1 MYIDIELDDF
11 IDLIKNPH
19 SVEET
24 AELVAEYLDTDDFL
38 DGDDT
43 NINYNNYDIVSQAL
57 LKNNDINYLIN
68 NFSDNNSELS
78 DIVIQSIFEYLK
90 SNNAENIDDEALYK
104 VICLLQ
110 NEDYITKSGLSGR
123 KSYEES
129 YEDIDF
135 NDLSNCSDFIWSE
148 QDFKCDSEHSD
159 VIKQL
164 VLTYLKYYDIQY
176 CAERGEWTTEPYEYI
191 KYYYFDGPRGA
202 KEGWALEVLFNNFN
216 RLKTNY
222 IRYFGEI
229 MPINNSTTLD
239 EFKELCDNCDYNEFS
254 EAYENLVDNTDFFDV
269 TGITANYFG

>member
-24 AELVAEYLDTDDFL
+24 AELVAEYLDTDDL
-38 DGDDT
+38 DGDI
-43 NINYNNYDIVSQAL
+43 NINYNNYNILSQAL
-57 LKNNDINYLIN
+57 LKNNSISYIID
-68 NFSDNNSELS
+68 NFSDDNSEL
-78 DIVIQSIFEYLK
+78 VINCIFEYLI
-90 SNNAENIDDEALYK
+90 SNNTENIDDDALYK

-110 NEDYITKSGLSGR
+110 NEGYITKSGLSGR
-123 KSYEES
+123 KSYETS

-135 NDLSNCSDFIWSE
+135 NDLSDYSDFIWSE

-164 VLTYLKYYDIQY
+164 VLTYIKYYDIQY
-176 CAERGEWTTEPYEYI
+176 CAERGEWTTEPYEYM

-202 KEGWALEVLFNNFN
+202 KESWALEVLFNNFN
-216 RLKTNY
+216 RLKTDY

-254 EAYENLVDNTDFFDV
+254 DAYENLVDNTDFFDV